1 MARKKEIKR
10 RKTKPVEKNE
20 SIGRINIDDSDPVAV
35 RITRAANHLLQ
46 ENKRQ
51 RNGSL
56 RKMQLLNLRRKI
68 EKKNPATNADESSND
83 NNNKTVCYH

>member
-20 SIGRINIDDSDPVAV
+20 SIGRINIDESVPVSV

-56 RKMQLLNLRRKI
+56 RKVQLLNLRRKI
-68 EKKNPATNADESSND
+68 EKKNAATNADESSND
-83 NNNKTVCYH
+83 DNDKTVCYH